1 MYKKGEICINE
12 LDIMST
18 VLNYKIPIRIR
29 ERLKD
34 DWNMKLGNKS
44 ALKREYSLI
53 YCDNDICYY
62 YCTDDYYVY
71 MNTKTAMKLMDES
84 IEKDVFGDVFIDSL
98 FKNDVSMDHSGML
111 IKYISE
117 KYCKYNSI
125 RMNSFVDSYF
135 KSTLISKVNNNVNYE
150 PFHYLDDIY
159 DVEKLK
165 ENLSNQEL
173 MDIDNTIEDF
183 YAYID
188 KYDSENII
196 QDYVD
201 KYDGRGIIKW
211 LEGLTDTDD
220 FIEDYKMLL
229 GLEDEKQL
237 F

>member
-12 LDIMST
+12 LDIIST
-18 VLNYKIPIRIR
+18 VLNYKIPIRIK

-34 DWNMKLGNKS
+34 DWNMKLGNNN
-44 ALKREYSLI
+44 ALRRECSLM

-71 MNTKTAMKLMDES
+71 MNTKAAMKLMDES
-84 IEKDVFGDVFIDSL
+84 IEKDAFGGVFIDSL
-98 FKNDVSMDHSGML
+98 FKNDVSMDHSGMM

-117 KYCKYNSI
+117 KYCKYSSI

-135 KSTLISKVNNNVNYE
+135 KSTLISKVNNNVDHE
-150 PFHYLDDIY
+150 PFRYLDGVY
-159 DVEKLK
+159 DGEKLK

-183 YAYID
+183 YGYID
-188 KYDSENII
+188 RYENENVIRDYVNKYD
-196 QDYVD
+196 D
-201 KYDGRGIIKW
+201 RGIIKW
-211 LEGLTDTDD
+211 VEGLTSTND
-220 FIEDYKMLL
+220 FVKDYK
-229 GLEDEKQL
+229 EQSYAKDESQL